1 MPKLVLLII
10 AFSLSCSAYCQQK
23 TSALELIENLKNG
36 AAIVRLYV
44 NKPKVDLLQ
53 KSINDSR
60 TPEAEKKE
68 LEKILAD
75 HQLDREL
82 YVKHVIKAFKENYT
96 FSKVYFMYDYDQK
109 KLKDGV
115 RSGIFLDENGRLD
128 NSITLEEQHF
138 LIFGR
143 GNNDDIILIS
153 QLNGE
158 PLPSEFPASYKRS
171 IFSIFSFV
179 FSTDKLS
186 DYVEKLNGK
195 LKKFYVK
202 KLMVE

>member
-1 MPKLVLLII
+1 MV
-10 AFSLSCSAYCQQK
+10 FSFTCSVYGQQK

-44 NKPKVDLLQ
+44 NKPKVDMLQ
-53 KSINDSR
+53 KSINDAR
-60 TPEAEKKE
+60 TPEAEKMA

-82 YVKHVIKAFKENYT
+82 YVKRVIKAFKENYN
-96 FSKVYFMYDYDQK
+96 FSKVYFMNDYDQK

-128 NSITLEEQHF
+128 SSIKLEEQHF

-143 GNNDDIILIS
+143 GNNDETIHIS
-153 QLNGE
+153 QLSGE
-158 PLPSEFPASYKRS
+158 PMPSEFPTSYKRS
-171 IFSIFSFV
+171 IFNFFSYV

-186 DYVEKLNGK
+186 DYVKKLNEK
-195 LKKFYVK
+195 LKKFYFK
-202 KLMVE
+202 KQMAQ

>member
-1 MPKLVLLII
+1 MQKFVLLLIV
-10 AFSLSCSAYCQQK
+10 FSFTCSSYGQQK
-23 TSALELIENLKNG
+23 TSALDFIENLKNG

-44 NKPKVDLLQ
+44 NKPKMDMLQ
-53 KSINDSR
+53 KSINDAR
-60 TPEAEKKE
+60 TPESEKKA

-75 HQLDREL
+75 HQMDREL

-115 RSGIFLDENGRLD
+115 RSGIFLDANGKLD
-128 NSITLEEQHF
+128 SSIELEEQHF

-143 GNNDDIILIS
+143 GNNDETILIS

-158 PLPSEFPASYKRS
+158 PLPSEFPTSYKRS
-171 IFSIFSFV
+171 IFNFFSYV

-186 DYVEKLNGK
+186 DYVKKLNDK

-202 KLMVE
+202 RLMAQ